1 MKILMPFQNVGK
13 FKVWENLGHGRKYRC
28 LCVNNNLVF
37 YTFLLHLIMSEKT
50 IFKRIID
57 KEIPAQ
63 IVYEDDLCM
72 AFKDVNP
79 QAPVHIL
86 LIPKKEI
93 ASTEQ
98 LTEED
103 TPLLGH
109 LYGVLRKLVQ
119 EFNLQEGYRVVTN
132 CGQNGGQTVYHLHF
146 HLLGG
151 RPLLW
156 PPG

>member
-1 MKILMPFQNVGK
+1 
-13 FKVWENLGHGRKYRC
+13 
-28 LCVNNNLVF
+28 
-37 YTFLLHLIMSEKT
+37 MSEKT

-57 KEIPAQ
+57 KEIPAN
-63 IVYEDDLCM
+63 IVYEDDLCL
-72 AFKDVNP
+72 AFEDINP

-93 ASTEQ
+93 ASTDQ

-103 TPLLGH
+103 GPLLGH
-109 LYGVLRKLVQ
+109 LYSVLRKMAADRKLG
-119 EFNLQEGYRVVTN
+119 EGYRIVTN
-132 CGQNGGQTVYHLHF
+132 CGPHGGQTVHHLHF

-151 RPLLW
+151 RPMLW

>member
-1 MKILMPFQNVGK
+1 MTP
-13 FKVWENLGHGRKYRC
+13 
-28 LCVNNNLVF
+28 
-37 YTFLLHLIMSEKT
+37 KT

-57 KEIPAQ
+57 KEIPAN
-63 IVYEDDLCM
+63 IVYEDDLCL
-72 AFKDVNP
+72 AFHDINP
-79 QAPVHIL
+79 QAPTHIL

-93 ASTEQ
+93 ASTDE

-103 TPLLGH
+103 GPLLGH
-109 LYGVLRKLVQ
+109 LFTVLRRLAQDAGLKD
-119 EFNLQEGYRVVTN
+119 GYRIVSN
-132 CGQNGGQTVYHLHF
+132 CGPMAGQTVPHLHF

>member
-1 MKILMPFQNVGK
+1 
-13 FKVWENLGHGRKYRC
+13 
-28 LCVNNNLVF
+28 
-37 YTFLLHLIMSEKT
+37 MSTKT

-57 KEIPAQ
+57 KEIPAD
-63 IVYEDDLCM
+63 IIYEDDLCL
-72 AFKDVNP
+72 AFRDINP
-79 QAPVHIL
+79 QAPTHVL

-93 ASTEQ
+93 ASTDE

-103 TPLLGH
+103 GPLLGH
-109 LYGVLRKLVQ
+109 LFTVIRRLAKEAGLGD
-119 EFNLQEGYRVVTN
+119 GYRVITN
-132 CGQNGGQTVYHLHF
+132 CGPLAGQTVPHLHF